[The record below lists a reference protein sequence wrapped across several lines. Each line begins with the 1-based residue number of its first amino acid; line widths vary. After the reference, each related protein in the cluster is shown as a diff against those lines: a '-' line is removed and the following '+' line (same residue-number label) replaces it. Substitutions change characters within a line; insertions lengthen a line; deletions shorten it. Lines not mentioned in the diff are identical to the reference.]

1 MTAACVRNVSASMFV
16 AASLLVGCVGT
27 DDQLSRNDSVA
38 SSARSSLS
46 ESGPRWP
53 TRYAGIGRRAT
64 RTEEQAWNIDVN
76 ASGEGLPPGSGRYA
90 EGASL
95 FAQKCAACHGSH
107 GEGLA
112 TYPRLIGRDPRNGFP
127 FGQDFHLAKTIGNY
141 WPYSTTLY
149 DYIHRA
155 MPLTAPGS
163 LRPDETYSLV
173 AYLLAEN
180 QIIDR
185 TMVIDARSLP
195 RIRMPARDRFVPDDR
210 VAGPAFR

>member
-1 MTAACVRNVSASMFV
+1 MSAAFARRLSASMIGV
-16 AASLLVGCVGT
+16 AALIAGCT
-27 DDQLSRNDSVA
+27 KEHDQLPQADSA
-38 SSARSSLS
+38 ARSGPSAAS
-46 ESGPRWP
+46 ASAPRWP
-53 TRYAGIGRRAT
+53 THFGGIGRRAT
-64 RTEEQAWNIDVN
+64 RAEEQAWNIDVN

-95 FAQKCAACHGSH
+95 FAQKCAVCHGAH

-112 TYPRLIGRDPRNGFP
+112 TYPKLIGRDPRAGFP

-163 LRPDETYSLV
+163 LRPEETYSLV

-185 TMVIDARSLP
+185 ATVIDARSLP
-195 RIRMPARDRFVPDDR
+195 RIRMPARDRFVVDDR
-210 VAGPAFR
+210 VGGAAFR

>member
-1 MTAACVRNVSASMFV
+1 MIAAAT
-16 AASLLVGCVGT
+16 LLVGCGGAG
-27 DDQLSRNDSVA
+27 DQLGRHDGDAA
-38 SSARSSLS
+38 SDRSSLS
-46 ESGPRWP
+46 TSGARWP

-76 ASGEGLPPGSGRYA
+76 ANGDGLPPGSGRYA
-90 EGASL
+90 DGASL
-95 FAQKCAACHGSH
+95 FAQKCAACHGLH

-112 TYPRLIGRDPRNGFP
+112 TYPKLVGRDPRDGFP

-163 LRPDETYSLV
+163 LRADQTYSLV

-185 TMVIDARSLP
+185 TTVIDARSLP
-195 RIRMPARDRFVPDDR
+195 RIRMPARDRFVVDDR
-210 VAGPAFR
+210 VGGPAFR